1 MTFTKSIS
9 QADPED
15 RAMATAH
22 ATFPDDCL
30 KMCAD
35 VHKFEEEEKL
45 GRDKCRS
52 IPDSDRLTHRLPTG
66 AWKVA
71 KP

>member
-1 MTFTKSIS
+1 
-9 QADPED
+9 
-15 RAMATAH
+15 MATAH